1 MKKSDFDIYFKN
13 AFATSNQSKFES
25 WFASLAARV
34 YGTDFEPIK
43 AGGRN
48 GDKKSDG
55 RIISSE
61 TVFQCYAPESPSTF
75 AKNAASKISD
85 SFPEVVEY
93 WPNLK
98 EWVFVHNNK
107 DGIPTSASDVLE
119 NLRALYPNI
128 KISTATRNFLKDGLH
143 DKLTLQQLIDI
154 YPSASLDFREVQM
167 SHIRPLLKKIIE
179 ARKASH
185 FLNNFGD
192 IPDEKKLDFNSL
204 SPDSKF
210 DITRARPHV
219 DVVDRH
225 IARMSVPQNAS
236 IIQNEMQ
243 NKYIEC
249 KDLGYDPD
257 EILKQ
262 LLNFCGGDGTSTD
275 RNAAYVIVAY
285 FFDSCDIFEN
295 MPSEPPC

>member
-1 MKKSDFDIYFKN
+1 M
-13 AFATSNQSKFES
+13 FATLSQSKFES
-25 WFASLAARV
+25 WFASLATRV
-34 YGTDFEPIK
+34 YGTNFELIK

-61 TVFQCYAPESPSTF
+61 TIFQCYAPESTSKF
-75 AKNAASKISD
+75 ASNAASKISD
-85 SFPEVVEY
+85 SFPEVIEY

-98 EWVFVHNNK
+98 EWVFVHNNP

-119 NLRALYPNI
+119 SLRAQYPNI
-128 KISTATRNFLKDGLH
+128 KIRTATRDFLKDELH

-154 YPSASLDFREVQM
+154 YPSASLNFSDVQM

-179 ARKASH
+179 ARKARH
-185 FLNNFGD
+185 DLTTFGD
-192 IPDEKKLDFNSL
+192 IPDEKKLDFNRL

-219 DVVDRH
+219 DVVDRY
-225 IARMSVPQNAS
+225 IANMSIPQNAS

-243 NKYIEC
+243 NKYLES
-249 KDLGYDPD
+249 KDLGYYPD

-295 MPSEPPC
+295 IPSEQPC